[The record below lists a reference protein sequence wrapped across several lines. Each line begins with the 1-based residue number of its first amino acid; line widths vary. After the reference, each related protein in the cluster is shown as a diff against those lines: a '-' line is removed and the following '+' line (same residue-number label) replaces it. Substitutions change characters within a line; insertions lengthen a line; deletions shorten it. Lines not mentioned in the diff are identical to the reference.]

1 MLEDYPETLINIEW
15 HSPGYTPGNSD
26 FDIPEYSTRG
36 NLYGVNGT
44 PHTQW
49 NGVQETIG
57 GYPNGD
63 WEAWIGTF
71 TSIYNSMVGDNT
83 PYDIQINGAAG
94 NSVTYD
100 VIISMDADM
109 SNSNQKVDIFL
120 VEDNIWSYWS
130 GAGSYHNAH
139 NVARDWLLSENLSI
153 SEAGDS
159 EAFYGSFELSDNWN
173 SDSLKI
179 IAIVQNY
186 STKQIYQV
194 SEVNI
199 NEMNPDIDDDGIL
212 NNSDN
217 CIELWNPEQ
226 EDTDDD
232 LLGDACDPCNN
243 IIYVLGNMN
252 GDVNMDGSPKI
263 DVFDV
268 IKLINFIQTEQFTL
282 CQNEVM
288 NVNNDD
294 IVNIMDVIDLI
305 QLILNGNNE

>member
-1 MLEDYPETLINIEW
+1 
-15 HSPGYTPGNSD
+15 
-26 FDIPEYSTRG
+26 
-36 NLYGVNGT
+36 
-44 PHTQW
+44 
-49 NGVQETIG
+49 
-57 GYPNGD
+57 
-63 WEAWIGTF
+63 
-71 TSIYNSMVGDNT
+71 
-83 PYDIQINGAAG
+83 
-94 NSVTYD
+94 
-100 VIISMDADM
+100 
-109 SNSNQKVDIFL
+109 
-120 VEDNIWSYWS
+120 
-130 GAGSYHNAH
+130 
-139 NVARDWLLSENLSI
+139 
-153 SEAGDS
+153 
-159 EAFYGSFELSDNWN
+159 
-173 SDSLKI
+173 
-179 IAIVQNY
+179 
-186 STKQIYQV
+186 
-194 SEVNI
+194 
-199 NEMNPDIDDDGIL
+199 MNPDIDDDGIL

-288 NVNNDD
+288 NVNND